1 MKNLVPTAYNEV
13 RTSLLASPK
22 RWLVTGVAG
31 FIGSA
36 LLNELLASGQEVVGL
51 DNLSTGHE
59 SNISDVLEARSEAA
73 ARFHFIRG
81 DIRDLTVCREAAREV
96 DYVLHQAALG
106 SVPRSIVDPVTSVQ
120 VNVDGFLN
128 VLVAAR
134 DAGVRRIVYASSSS
148 VYGDARR
155 FPQIESEIGRPLS
168 PYAATK
174 LTNEIFGQV
183 FQRTYGS
190 EVIGLRY
197 FNVFGPRQD
206 PNGPYAAVIPRWI
219 NALLSDQP
227 CHIYG
232 DGETSRDFCFV
243 DNAVQANLLAAV
255 SAPSEASQAA
265 YNIACGESTTL
276 NSLFCMIRDG
286 LAQYG
291 LPASA
296 AQPIHDDFR
305 PGDVARSMAEIHAAR
320 EQLGYEPTHRISDGL
335 KETLGWYARRAGLVQ

>member
-1 MKNLVPTAYNEV
+1 MNRPVPLAYNEAAAK
-13 RTSLLASPK
+13 LIESPK
-22 RWLVTGVAG
+22 RWLISGVAG

-36 LLNELLASGQEVVGL
+36 LLKELLALGQDVVGL

-59 SNISDVLEARSEAA
+59 SNLTDALA
-73 ARFHFIRG
+73 ARTETARFEFVRG
-81 DIRDLTVCREAAREV
+81 DIRDSASCRKAVHGV

-106 SVPRSIVDPVTSVQ
+106 SVPRSIHDPVTSTQ

-134 DAGVRRIVYASSSS
+134 DAGVRRVVYASSSS
-148 VYGDARR
+148 VYGDARGY
-155 FPQIESEIGRPLS
+155 PQTEAKIGRPLS

-174 LTNEIFGQV
+174 LANEIFADV

-219 NALLSDQP
+219 DALLTGRS
-227 CHIYG
+227 CHIFG
-232 DGETSRDFCFV
+232 DGQTSRDFCYV
-243 DNAVQANLLAAV
+243 ANAVQANVLAAV
-255 SAPSEASQAA
+255 CAPAEATRTA

-276 NSLFCMIRDG
+276 NSVFCMIRDG
-286 LAQYG
+286 VARYV
-291 LPASA
+291 PSVSSVE
-296 AQPIHDDFR
+296 PIHEDFR
-305 PGDVARSMAEIHAAR
+305 PGDVPRSMADISVAR
-320 EQLGYEPTHRISDGL
+320 EKLGYEPTHRIVDGL
-335 KETLGWYARRAGLVQ
+335 EETLQWYVRRAAPEK